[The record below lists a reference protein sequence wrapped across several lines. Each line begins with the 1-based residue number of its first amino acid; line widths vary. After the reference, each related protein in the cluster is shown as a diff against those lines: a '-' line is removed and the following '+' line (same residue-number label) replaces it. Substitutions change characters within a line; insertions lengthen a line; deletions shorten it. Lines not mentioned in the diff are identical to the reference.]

1 MNKTINKC
9 YSEAVPLVTIITPV
23 FNRKTL
29 LVRAMNSVKKQ
40 TFKSFEYIIIDDGS
54 TEDLDNVVIPFMD
67 GADFPVMY
75 IKKENGGVHTARNA
89 GIKESRGK
97 YIALLDSD
105 DEYFPYTLQRLAE
118 KWEEIPEDK
127 QKEYRDVVC
136 RCVDQNGSPI
146 TPPFPEGINDLPWKE
161 ARKVAAGIRGELFGM
176 LNGQLMRDN
185 PWPEPEGVTFVT
197 ESILWEKLIPHY
209 RSLFFNDTLR
219 IYHIETEVSYS
230 MRRKKTMQQ
239 IKNSR
244 WQCMYTLNNPS
255 IYIKGTK
262 QYLKNILQFAVFN
275 RIWNMKKQPKDGY
288 KLRSLKDRL
297 LTCLLYLPACF
308 IASLYIR
315 KKMNQ

>member
-1 MNKTINKC
+1 MNKTVNKC

-219 IYHIETEVSYS
+219 IYHIETEFSYS

-255 IYIKGTK
+255 I
-262 QYLKNILQFAVFN
+262 
-275 RIWNMKKQPKDGY
+275 
-288 KLRSLKDRL
+288 
-297 LTCLLYLPACF
+297 
-308 IASLYIR
+308 
-315 KKMNQ
+315 